1 MENTSQKKKMSPAK
15 RRRKRIQKAFRIA
28 GEILVGIQILVTL
41 VFIGCIWRLG
51 MIPTKLVAGLAAIL
65 LVFAALLFTM
75 QVITRGKAIVSKL
88 VSVLMSV
95 ILVLGAVYLFRTHDA
110 VEELTDNSLGK
121 QVHSMLVAVRSDDPA
136 EKVQDT
142 KDYIYGIQK
151 KPGED
156 EVINK
161 AMEKINEDAGAEVM
175 TAQYNTLTDQA
186 AALLDKSV
194 EAIVYDEGYGGI
206 LDEVFEGFNNQ
217 IKIIGQYS
225 IEVEVDEE
233 NLLLGTSE
241 EVDVTEDT
249 FSIYI
254 SGIDVFGPVA
264 TKSRSD
270 VNIIATINPKTKQI
284 LLTNTPRD
292 YYVQIPEV
300 SGEGKDKLTHA
311 GIYGVDKSMATLGEL
326 YGIDIPFYARVNFTS
341 LITMVDSM
349 GGIDVDSE
357 YACTTYAGEVQKGI
371 NHFNGEQALAFAR
384 ERYSLEGGDNQRGKN
399 QMAVIQAM
407 FKKMITPEMLMKA
420 PTMISEISDS
430 VETNMSMDQIQ
441 KLIQSQLSSGGS
453 WTIKSV
459 AAEGTGDSQYCYS
472 MPGTAL
478 YVMQPN
484 MESVENIKALMQTV
498 QNGEKLPE

>member
-1 MENTSQKKKMSPAK
+1 
-15 RRRKRIQKAFRIA
+15 
-28 GEILVGIQILVTL
+28 
-41 VFIGCIWRLG
+41 
-51 MIPTKLVAGLAAIL
+51 
-65 LVFAALLFTM
+65 
-75 QVITRGKAIVSKL
+75 
-88 VSVLMSV
+88 
-95 ILVLGAVYLFRTHDA
+95 
-110 VEELTDNSLGK
+110 
-121 QVHSMLVAVRSDDPA
+121 MLVAVRSDDPA

-311 GIYGVDKSMATLGEL
+311 GIYGVDTCVLKRYTDPKTSITDIKTL
-326 YGIDIPFYARVNFTS
+326 TS
-341 LITMVDSM
+341 LLTIAFPLVITCIVNNKAANTNKIAASPATSLV
-349 GGIDVDSE
+349 GIIPSL
-357 YACTTYAGEVQKGI
+357 QIHPI
-371 NHFNGEQALAFAR
+371 NTSVTRIWIPTKISPAMRNAF
-384 ERYSLEGGDNQRGKN
+384 
-399 QMAVIQAM
+399 
-407 FKKMITPEMLMKA
+407 
-420 PTMISEISDS
+420 
-430 VETNMSMDQIQ
+430 
-441 KLIQSQLSSGGS
+441 
-453 WTIKSV
+453 
-459 AAEGTGDSQYCYS
+459 
-472 MPGTAL
+472 
-478 YVMQPN
+478 
-484 MESVENIKALMQTV
+484 
-498 QNGEKLPE
+498 

>member
-1 MENTSQKKKMSPAK
+1 
-15 RRRKRIQKAFRIA
+15 
-28 GEILVGIQILVTL
+28 
-41 VFIGCIWRLG
+41 

-95 ILVLGAVYLFRTHDA
+95 ILVLGSVYLFRTHDA

-284 LLTNTPRD
+284 LLTTTPRD

-300 SGEGKDKLTHA
+300 SGEGKDKLPHA

-326 YGIDIPFYARVNFTS
+326 Y
-341 LITMVDSM
+341 
-349 GGIDVDSE
+349 
-357 YACTTYAGEVQKGI
+357 
-371 NHFNGEQALAFAR
+371 
-384 ERYSLEGGDNQRGKN
+384 
-399 QMAVIQAM
+399 
-407 FKKMITPEMLMKA
+407 
-420 PTMISEISDS
+420 
-430 VETNMSMDQIQ
+430 
-441 KLIQSQLSSGGS
+441 
-453 WTIKSV
+453 
-459 AAEGTGDSQYCYS
+459 
-472 MPGTAL
+472 
-478 YVMQPN
+478 
-484 MESVENIKALMQTV
+484 
-498 QNGEKLPE
+498 